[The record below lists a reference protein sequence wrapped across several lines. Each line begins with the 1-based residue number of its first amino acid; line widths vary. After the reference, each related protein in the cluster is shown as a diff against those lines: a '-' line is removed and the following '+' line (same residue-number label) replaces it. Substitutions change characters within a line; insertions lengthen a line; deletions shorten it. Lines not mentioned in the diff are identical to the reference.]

1 MTLGEKIKFYRTKLN
16 LSQEELA
23 HKCELSRNAIYNYEN
38 NKRTPTIS
46 TLELIA
52 HNLNLYVSDL
62 LEDVNSANL
71 YSNRLGIL
79 KAIDKDIENN
89 VLADKEKRQV
99 YEHEMDKLDK
109 NYFFDLFNRRTSSMT
124 PSEYFKFILSLCPF
138 KETDHITEEDMEEL
152 STLFYR
158 LLSLKSY
165 ERDSLNEM
173 EKMIPGHSKK
183 YEKDRFVTTNQK

>member
-46 TLELIA
+46 TLELIS

-62 LEDVNSANL
+62 LEDVTSDNL

-89 VLADKEKRQV
+89 ILADKEKREL
-99 YEHEMDKLDK
+99 YEHEMIELDK
-109 NYFFDLFNRRTSSMT
+109 KYFFDLFNRRTSTMT
-124 PSEYFKFILSLCPF
+124 PSEYFKFILYLCPF
-138 KETDHITEEDMEEL
+138 REPDHITDEDMEEL
-152 STLFYR
+152 SILFYR
-158 LLSLKSY
+158 FLSLKSH

-173 EKMIPGHSKK
+173 EKLLPGHSKK
-183 YEKDRFVTTNQK
+183 YEKNNFVTTNSK

>member
-79 KAIDKDIENN
+79 KAIDKDIEKN
-89 VLADKEKRQV
+89 VLADKEKSQV
-99 YEHEMDKLDK
+99 YENEMDELDK
-109 NYFFDLFNRRTSSMT
+109 NYFFDLFNRRTSPMT

-138 KETDHITEEDMEEL
+138 EETNHITEEDMEEL
-152 STLFYR
+152 SILFYR
-158 LLSLKSY
+158 LLTLKSC
-165 ERDSLNEM
+165 ERDSLNEI
-173 EKMIPGHSKK
+173 EKSLPGHSKK
-183 YEKDRFVTTNQK
+183 YEKDKFMAKIHK